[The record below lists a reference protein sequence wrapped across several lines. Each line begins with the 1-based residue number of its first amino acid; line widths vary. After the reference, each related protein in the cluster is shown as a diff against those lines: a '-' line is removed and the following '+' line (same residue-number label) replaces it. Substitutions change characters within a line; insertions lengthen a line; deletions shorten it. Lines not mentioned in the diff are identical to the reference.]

1 MLVASE
7 GRSLTDDIVTT
18 TSALTARDRLD
29 HLQARLG
36 FNRMGHKVVPGLY
49 RLGSPDQWSPVLV
62 SANYSLSF
70 DALRSSLAGTDC
82 YILVLDTKGV
92 NVWCAAGK
100 GTFGTEELIHRIE
113 VTGLDKVVEHRQLI
127 LPQLGAPGVAAH
139 QVKRSTGFSVS
150 YGPIRATDLQEYMRT
165 GKATPE
171 MRRVTFSWRERAVLT
186 PVEVML
192 SLKYLIPVSIILFLI
207 AGTLGA
213 LASVVA
219 VLGGAVLFPLL
230 LPHLPTSDFSSKGL
244 ILGALLSLP
253 FIAKITL
260 DGNVS
265 GLALVFLVSAVA
277 LVMSS
282 AVGYMA
288 LNFTGCTTYTSRTG
302 VRKEIFRWI
311 PVMVALLIIGLSM
324 LAISGAMYW
333 RWF

>member
-1 MLVASE
+1 MSE
-7 GRSLTDDIVTT
+7 GRFLTENIVTT
-18 TSALTARDRLD
+18 TSVLTARDRLD

-36 FNRMGHKVVPGLY
+36 LNRMGHKVVPSLY
-49 RLGSPDQWSPVLV
+49 RLGSPDQRSPVLV
-62 SANYSLSF
+62 SANYTLSF

-100 GTFGTEELIHRIE
+100 GTFGTEELIHRIQ

-150 YGPIRATDLQEYMRT
+150 YGPIRASDLKEYMRT
-165 GKATPE
+165 GKATPD
-171 MRRVTFSWRERAVLT
+171 MRRVTFPWKDRAVLT

-192 SLKYLIPVSIILFLI
+192 SLKYLIPVSIILFFI
-207 AGTLGA
+207 AGTMGVLV
-213 LASVVA
+213 SVVA

-230 LPHLPTSDFSSKGL
+230 LPYLPTREFSSKGL

-253 FIAKITL
+253 FIAKVTL

-265 GLALVFLVSAVA
+265 GLALVFLVPAVA
-277 LVMSS
+277 LVMSPV
-282 AVGYMA
+282 VGYMA
-288 LNFTGCTTYTSRTG
+288 LNFTGCSTYTSRTG
-302 VRKEIFRWI
+302 VRKEIFRWM

-324 LAISGAMYW
+324 LVISGAMYW

>member
-1 MLVASE
+1 MTE
-7 GRSLTDDIVTT
+7 NIVTT
-18 TSALTARDRLD
+18 TSVLTARDRLD

-36 FNRMGHKVVPGLY
+36 LNRMGHKVVPSLY
-49 RLGSPDQWSPVLV
+49 RLGSPDQRSPVLV
-62 SANYSLSF
+62 SANYTLSF

-100 GTFGTEELIHRIE
+100 GTFGTEELIHRIQ

-150 YGPIRATDLQEYMRT
+150 YGPIRASDLKEYMRT
-165 GKATPE
+165 GKATPD
-171 MRRVTFSWRERAVLT
+171 MRRVTFPWKDRAVLT

-192 SLKYLIPVSIILFLI
+192 SLKYLIPVSIILFFI
-207 AGTLGA
+207 AGTMGVLV
-213 LASVVA
+213 SVVA

-230 LPHLPTSDFSSKGL
+230 LPYLPTREFSSKGL

-253 FIAKITL
+253 FIAKVTL

-265 GLALVFLVSAVA
+265 GLALVFLVPAVA
-277 LVMSS
+277 LVMSPV
-282 AVGYMA
+282 VGYMA
-288 LNFTGCTTYTSRTG
+288 LNFTGCSTYTSRTG
-302 VRKEIFRWI
+302 VRKEIFRWM

-324 LAISGAMYW
+324 LVISGAMYW

>member
-1 MLVASE
+1 
-7 GRSLTDDIVTT
+7 LTENIVTT
-18 TSALTARDRLD
+18 TSVLTARDRLD

-36 FNRMGHKVVPGLY
+36 LNRMGHKVVPSLY
-49 RLGSPDQWSPVLV
+49 RLGSPDQRSPVLV
-62 SANYSLSF
+62 SANYTLSF

-100 GTFGTEELIHRIE
+100 GTFGTEELIHRIQ

-150 YGPIRATDLQEYMRT
+150 YGPIRASDLKEYMRT
-165 GKATPE
+165 GKATPD
-171 MRRVTFSWRERAVLT
+171 MRRVTFPWKDRAVLT

-192 SLKYLIPVSIILFLI
+192 SLKYLIPVSIILFFI
-207 AGTLGA
+207 AGTMGVLV
-213 LASVVA
+213 SVVA

-230 LPHLPTSDFSSKGL
+230 LPYLPTREFSSKGL

-253 FIAKITL
+253 FIAKVTL

-265 GLALVFLVSAVA
+265 GLALVFLVPAVA
-277 LVMSS
+277 LVMSPV
-282 AVGYMA
+282 VGYMA
-288 LNFTGCTTYTSRTG
+288 LNFTGCSTYTSRTG
-302 VRKEIFRWI
+302 VRKEIFRWM

-324 LAISGAMYW
+324 LVISGAMYW

>member
-1 MLVASE
+1 MQAMSE
-7 GRSLTDDIVTT
+7 GRFLTENIVTT
-18 TSALTARDRLD
+18 TSVLTARDRLD

-36 FNRMGHKVVPGLY
+36 LNRMGHKVVPGLY
-49 RLGSPDQWSPVLV
+49 RLGSPDQRSPVLV
-62 SANYSLSF
+62 SANYTLSF

-100 GTFGTEELIHRIE
+100 GTFGTEELIHRIQ

-150 YGPIRATDLQEYMRT
+150 YGPIRASDLKEYMRT
-165 GKATPE
+165 GKATPD
-171 MRRVTFSWRERAVLT
+171 MRRVTFPWKDRAVLT

-192 SLKYLIPVSIILFLI
+192 SLKYLIPVSIILFFI
-207 AGTLGA
+207 AGTMGVLV
-213 LASVVA
+213 SVVA

-230 LPHLPTSDFSSKGL
+230 LPYLPTREFSSKGL

-253 FIAKITL
+253 FIAKVTL

-265 GLALVFLVSAVA
+265 GLALVFLVPAVA
-277 LVMSS
+277 LVMSPV
-282 AVGYMA
+282 VGYMA
-288 LNFTGCTTYTSRTG
+288 LNFTGCSTYTSRTG
-302 VRKEIFRWI
+302 VRKEIFRWM

-324 LAISGAMYW
+324 LVISGAMYW

>member
-1 MLVASE
+1 
-7 GRSLTDDIVTT
+7 
-18 TSALTARDRLD
+18 
-29 HLQARLG
+29 
-36 FNRMGHKVVPGLY
+36 MGHKVVPSLY
-49 RLGSPDQWSPVLV
+49 RLGSPDQRSPVLV
-62 SANYSLSF
+62 SANYTLSF

-100 GTFGTEELIHRIE
+100 GTFGTEELIHRIQ

-150 YGPIRATDLQEYMRT
+150 YGPIRASDLKEYMRT
-165 GKATPE
+165 GKATPD
-171 MRRVTFSWRERAVLT
+171 MRRVTFPWKDRAVLT

-192 SLKYLIPVSIILFLI
+192 SLKYLIPVSIILFFI
-207 AGTLGA
+207 AGTMGVLV
-213 LASVVA
+213 SVVA

-230 LPHLPTSDFSSKGL
+230 LPYLPTREFSSKGL

-253 FIAKITL
+253 FIAKVTL

-265 GLALVFLVSAVA
+265 GLALVFLVPAVA
-277 LVMSS
+277 LVMSPV
-282 AVGYMA
+282 VGYMA
-288 LNFTGCTTYTSRTG
+288 LNFTGCSTYTSRTG
-302 VRKEIFRWI
+302 VRKEIFRWM

-324 LAISGAMYW
+324 LVISGAMYW

>member
-1 MLVASE
+1 MSE
-7 GRSLTDDIVTT
+7 GRFLTENIVTT
-18 TSALTARDRLD
+18 TSVLTARDRLD

-36 FNRMGHKVVPGLY
+36 LNRMGHKVVPGLY
-49 RLGSPDQWSPVLV
+49 RLGSPDQRSPVLV
-62 SANYSLSF
+62 SANYTLSF

-100 GTFGTEELIHRIE
+100 GTFGTEELIHRIQ

-150 YGPIRATDLQEYMRT
+150 YGPIRASDLKEYMRT
-165 GKATPE
+165 GKATPD
-171 MRRVTFSWRERAVLT
+171 MRRVTFPWKDRAVLT

-192 SLKYLIPVSIILFLI
+192 SLKYLIPVSIILFFI
-207 AGTLGA
+207 AGTMGVLV
-213 LASVVA
+213 SVVA

-230 LPHLPTSDFSSKGL
+230 LPYLPTREFSSKGL

-253 FIAKITL
+253 FIAKVTL

-265 GLALVFLVSAVA
+265 GLALVFLVPAVA
-277 LVMSS
+277 LVMSPV
-282 AVGYMA
+282 VGYMA
-288 LNFTGCTTYTSRTG
+288 LNFTGCSTYTSRTG
-302 VRKEIFRWI
+302 VRKEIFRWM

-324 LAISGAMYW
+324 LVISGAMYW

>member
-49 RLGSPDQWSPVLV
+49 ILGSPDQWSPVLV

-150 YGPIRATDLQEYMRT
+150 YGPIRATDLKEYMRT

-171 MRRVTFSWRERAVLT
+171 MRRVTFPWRERAVLT

-213 LASVVA
+213 LASVVT

-265 GLALVFLVSAVA
+265 GLALVFLVPAVA

-282 AVGYMA
+282 VVGYMA